1 MSIAWLY
8 KPFCFVVNGIE
19 ITERLLIKYFLDYY
33 SEMCGKKINR
43 FRSLEEIQY
52 KYKTLKKKSKK
63 KAEIRD
69 VVKVDSDPLTSLS
82 IVVEKYIEIYG
93 HNIIFYISCLLY
105 LFLIISRPHS
115 EHLLFF
121 CKIAPVYSIQIDL
134 NSSAHKSSA
143 ACKSYN
149 RTMIKKDLSYC
160 A

>member
-1 MSIAWLY
+1 MYCYAQPANLRTSTVFVLINYNREL
-8 KPFCFVVNGIE
+8 KLIGPFHPTLNGPS
-19 ITERLLIKYFLDYY
+19 RP
-33 SEMCGKKINR
+33 
-43 FRSLEEIQY
+43 
-52 KYKTLKKKSKK
+52 TLT
-63 KAEIRD
+63 
-69 VVKVDSDPLTSLS
+69 PLTSLS